1 MRLPRLA
8 GHGRPVVGCRL
19 LAGGKGMSGNKSPK
33 TIATINFKGGVGK
46 TTVTLTAQTLQKAG
60 LINIGAATSAFW
72 MMSVLRK

>member
-1 MRLPRLA
+1 
-8 GHGRPVVGCRL
+8 
-19 LAGGKGMSGNKSPK
+19 MSGNKSPK